1 MTRSMRRSRLAMA
14 LVVAMVGGQGSGV
27 GAQGSTGSVGSPAP
41 GGSSSAGTPAP
52 GGASSAEPSASIV
65 PSSSTTPVG
74 SPGPSPSTPPVVSCQ
89 DLLIALPPVIG
100 DGTLR
105 AATSRGVEGID
116 PDDLLDPLLASLDRT
131 RDDVC
136 GVRFGYPP
144 ADGPTGQLLR
154 IRDVALEDLAT
165 QIGVALAAQLRSYGA
180 QVVDESVTVEGVPGI
195 TLSVL
200 ADDQSSGLTILTVA
214 PDTVL
219 LVSAGTDPSTL
230 LEALVK
236 ASTPET

>member
-1 MTRSMRRSRLAMA
+1 MTRSMRGPSLTLVMA
-14 LVVAMVGGQGSGV
+14 LAVGLPTGV
-27 GAQGSTGSVGSPAP
+27 GAQEPSGSVGSSAS
-41 GGSSSAGTPAP
+41 GGSPSIT
-52 GGASSAEPSASIV
+52 PSAL

-74 SPGPSPSTPPVVSCQ
+74 APAPSPSSPPMVSCQ
-89 DLLIALPPVIG
+89 DLLVALPPVIG

-116 PDDLLDPLLASLDRT
+116 PDDLLDPLLASLGRN
-131 RDDVC
+131 RDDLC

-144 ADGPTGQLLR
+144 ATGPTGQLLR
-154 IRDVALEDLAT
+154 IRDVALDDLAT
-165 QIGVALAAQLRSYGA
+165 QVGGALATRLRSYGA
-180 QVVDESVTVEGVPGI
+180 RVADEVVTVDGVPGI
-195 TLSVL
+195 TLDVL
-200 ADDQSSGLTILTVA
+200 ADGQATSLTILAVA

-219 LVSAGTDPSTL
+219 LVPDGTDPSTL